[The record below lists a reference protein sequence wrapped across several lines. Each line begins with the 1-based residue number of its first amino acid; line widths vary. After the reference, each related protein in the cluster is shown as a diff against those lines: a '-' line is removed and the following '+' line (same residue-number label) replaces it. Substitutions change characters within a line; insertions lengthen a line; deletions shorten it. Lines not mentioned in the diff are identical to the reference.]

1 MTVLDP
7 ISLTAAAL
15 VATAVQA
22 FATEAGQSAW
32 SGLSR
37 LVKLIRTKLVGDDAG
52 NRALEEVQANPGD
65 EIRTRELAS
74 AIDRHVGADASFREQ
89 LAQLLREAQADPIVG
104 QFVTTV
110 SGNAQ
115 VGKIVNIRD
124 VTGNVS
130 F

>member
-1 MTVLDP
+1 MDP
-7 ISLTAAAL
+7 ISITAAAL
-15 VATAVQA
+15 VAAALQA
-22 FATEAGQSAW
+22 FATEAGQGAW

-37 LVKLIRTKLVGDDAG
+37 LVKLIRTKLAGDEAG
-52 NRALEEVQANPGD
+52 STALEQVQANPAD
-65 EIRTRELAS
+65 EARTRELAA
-74 AIDRHVGADASFREQ
+74 AIDRHVGADASFRES
-89 LAQLLREAQADPIVG
+89 LAGLLREAQQDPIVG

-115 VGKIVNIRD
+115 VGKIVNVRD

>member
-1 MTVLDP
+1 MDP
-7 ISLTAAAL
+7 ISITAAAL
-15 VATAVQA
+15 VATALQA
-22 FATEAGQSAW
+22 FATEAGQGAW

-37 LVKLIRTKLVGDDAG
+37 LVKLIRAKLAGDEAG
-52 NRALEEVQANPGD
+52 NKALDQVQANPAD
-65 EIRTRELAS
+65 EARTRDLAA
-74 AIDRHVGADASFREQ
+74 AIDRHASADASFRES
-89 LAQLLREAQADPIVG
+89 LAGLLREAQGDPIIG

>member
-1 MTVLDP
+1 VDP

-15 VATAVQA
+15 VTAALQA
-22 FATEAGQSAW
+22 FATEAGQGAW
-32 SGLSR
+32 SGLNR
-37 LVKLIRTKLVGDDAG
+37 LVKLIRTKLAGDDAG
-52 NRALEEVQANPGD
+52 SRALEEAEANPGD
-65 EIRTRELAS
+65 EVRTRELAV
-74 AIDRHVGADASFREQ
+74 AINRHASTDASFREQ
-89 LAQLLREAQADPIVG
+89 LGELLRDAQADPIVG

-110 SGNAQ
+110 SGNAE

>member
-1 MTVLDP
+1 MDP
-7 ISLTAAAL
+7 ISITAAAL
-15 VATAVQA
+15 VATALQA
-22 FATEAGQSAW
+22 FATEAGQGAW

-37 LVKLIRTKLVGDDAG
+37 LVRLIRTKLAGDEAG
-52 NRALEEVQANPGD
+52 SKALEQVQANPAD
-65 EIRTRELAS
+65 EARTRELAA
-74 AIDRHVGADASFREQ
+74 AIDRHAGADALFRES
-89 LAQLLREAQADPIVG
+89 LAGLLREAQQDPIVG

-115 VGKIVNIRD
+115 VDKIVNIHD

>member
-1 MTVLDP
+1 MDP
-7 ISLTAAAL
+7 ISITAAAL
-15 VATAVQA
+15 VATALQA
-22 FATEAGQSAW
+22 FATEAGQGAW

-37 LVKLIRTKLVGDDAG
+37 LVKLIRAKLAGDKAG
-52 NRALEEVQANPGD
+52 NKALDQVQANPAD
-65 EIRTRELAS
+65 EARTRDLAA
-74 AIDRHVGADASFREQ
+74 AIDRHASADASFRES
-89 LAQLLREAQADPIVG
+89 LAGLLREAQGDPIIG

>member
-1 MTVLDP
+1 VDP

-15 VATAVQA
+15 VTAALQA
-22 FATEAGQSAW
+22 FATEAGQGAW
-32 SGLSR
+32 SGLNR
-37 LVKLIRTKLVGDDAG
+37 LVKLIRTKLAGDDAG
-52 NRALEEVQANPGD
+52 SRALEEAEANPGD
-65 EIRTRELAS
+65 EVRTRELAV
-74 AIDRHVGADASFREQ
+74 AINRHASTDASFREH
-89 LAQLLREAQADPIVG
+89 LGELLRDAQADPIVG

-110 SGNAQ
+110 SGNAE